1 MSSTFKTKGIVL
13 RSIRYGESSLVVT
26 IFTEL
31 FGIQTYMQ
39 NGARVSKKG
48 SNKAAMFQPAALLDM
63 EVYHN
68 ELKAIHRIKENNWS
82 FLYQHIFS
90 DVMKNC
96 IALYMVE
103 LLHKTLKQPESNPEL
118 FYFCEDSFQ
127 QLDKAEAAVTANFPL
142 FFTIH
147 LTHFLG
153 LRLTDDVRHLPI
165 SDDIFLDMMD
175 GNFTHIQPTHHHYLQ
190 AEEAL
195 ITAELL
201 KTMQPG
207 ELSHIKLNQQKRRNL
222 LYRYQE
228 FYALHIPDFG
238 QMKTLKILFELLG
251 G

>member
-13 RSIRYGESSLVVT
+13 RSVRYGETSLIVT
-26 IFTEL
+26 MFTEL

-39 NGARVSKKG
+39 NAARVSKKG
-48 SNKAAMFQPAALLDM
+48 SNKAAMFQPSALLDM

-68 ELKAIHRIKENNWS
+68 ELKTMHRIKECNWS
-82 FLYQHIFS
+82 LLYQQIFN
-90 DVMKNC
+90 DVIKNS
-96 IALYMVE
+96 IALYMIE
-103 LLHKTLKQPESNPEL
+103 LLHKTLKQPEANPEL
-118 FYFCEDSFQ
+118 FYFCEDALQ
-127 QLDKAEAAVTANFPL
+127 QLDKSDRTVTANFPL
-142 FFTIH
+142 FFTVH

-153 LRLTDDVRHLPI
+153 LRLTDDVRNLPL
-165 SDDIFLDMMD
+165 SDDIFLDMME
-175 GNFTHIQPTHHHYLQ
+175 GNFTRIQPAHHHYLQ

-201 KTMQPG
+201 KTMQPE

-222 LYRYQE
+222 LQHYQE

-251 G
+251 E